1 MCQKLDQTPRIIL
14 KVIILSR
21 GTGLT
26 LGSLDSLETENI
38 GLTFTLISID
48 HAPDMIGK
56 EKLFTS
62 K

>member
-1 MCQKLDQTPRIIL
+1 MSKIGPNTKDHIKSQNLI
-14 KVIILSR
+14 S
-21 GTGLT
+21 
-26 LGSLDSLETENI
+26 LGSLDSLETKNI

>member
-1 MCQKLDQTPRIIL
+1 MIVDKL
-14 KVIILSR
+14 
-21 GTGLT
+21 
-26 LGSLDSLETENI
+26 TEITSNALRFI
-38 GLTFTLISID
+38 CPSPEVWNFDEKRLHWASVVRAID

>member
-1 MCQKLDQTPRIIL
+1 MSKIGPNTKDHIKTQSLISRNLTYFRI
-14 KVIILSR
+14 
-21 GTGLT
+21 
-26 LGSLDSLETENI
+26 LDSLETENI
-38 GLTFTLISID
+38 GLTLTLISID

>member
-1 MCQKLDQTPRIIL
+1 MSIL
-14 KVIILSR
+14 IFSPFANFGNQSLNAQIVCPSPKVWNFDEKRLHWASVVR
-21 GTGLT
+21 A
-26 LGSLDSLETENI
+26 
-38 GLTFTLISID
+38 ID